1 MKELATMS
9 LKELREVEI
18 EVRRLMS
25 NSNSM
30 KFA

>member
-1 MKELATMS
+1 MKELAAMS